1 MGRKKT
7 TEVPMGELFQ
17 PLHLL
22 IIGFIFLAIF
32 PLKVP
37 AYWMIFKKAGVEPAL
52 SLLTVIPGVQL
63 VVLYYVA
70 LAEGKTIAS
79 NVAPSVPPPLG

>member
-1 MGRKKT
+1 
-7 TEVPMGELFQ
+7 MGELFQ

-22 IIGFIFLAIF
+22 IIGFIFLAICPF
-32 PLKVP
+32 KVP

-70 LAEGKTIAS
+70 LAEGKSGAS
-79 NVAPSVPPPLG
+79 YVPPFVPPPVG